1 MRRCRVFGVELTGTG
16 VATEPPR
23 RGGLEITGLYSELT
37 TAARRLLRS
46 PMFTFVAVVTLAV
59 GVGASAAIFSVVQ
72 AVLISPLPY
81 PEAESLVGVWHSD
94 PVHEKWP
101 HAHISYLFY
110 REQNTVFEEM
120 GLYEPG
126 EANLTGGERPE
137 ELPAVVV
144 TPSLLRVLGV
154 QPGLGRAFL
163 ESEGEP
169 GADATV
175 ILSHA
180 LWQRRFGGDA
190 GIVGTGVW
198 IDGVSRE
205 VVGVMPPAFHVANVH
220 ADLLLPMEVDRSQ
233 PERGLWGNTCIA
245 RLRPGQTLEA
255 GQLEMDALTH
265 RVHEAFPDPEATRK
279 FFEKAQI
286 GAHVAPLKED
296 VVGSVS
302 EVLWI
307 LFGCVGVVLV
317 IAVANVANLFLVRA
331 DARQQETAL
340 RSALGATRGAIA
352 RGMTVESLI
361 VTLAGGAG
369 GLALAAAGITVF
381 HEEVAVDLQVV
392 LFVLAIVV
400 LSGLVFG
407 AVPALRGVDGL
418 STVMGD
424 GNRSA
429 TSGRGRQHVRD
440 VLVVCQL
447 ALALMLIV
455 MSGLMIRSFLE
466 LRSADPGC
474 DPRGVVS
481 MRLPIPDAEYPAA
494 ADALTFYREVLEKV
508 RALPGVELAGV
519 TTGVPVE
526 DSGIMLGHSFE
537 DMPLDDDEI
546 APNYMTHLVLP
557 DALEVLSIP
566 LVAGRR
572 LGPEDLGGE
581 ARTVMISE
589 SLARRVWPNPK
600 DAVGRRLMP
609 GLPQNGG
616 LWYTIVGVV
625 GNAPYGGLADGIKD
639 ALYYPFWSL
648 RVSTS
653 DRLYTSQLELVIK
666 TSMPPSSLARSAAEQ
681 VWAVDPDVPVADIR
695 TMDEVVA
702 EATVRTRFTM
712 MLLLAAAFVAIVLG
726 AVGLYGAISY
736 VVGLRTRE
744 IGIRIAVG
752 ADPAEIR
759 RMVLGRGLVLALV
772 GLVLGLA
779 AAVAAGRFAASQLF
793 GVSAADP
800 ITFGLASVV
809 MVGVALLATYL
820 PARRAAAMDPLD
832 ALRYE

>member
-1 MRRCRVFGVELTGTG
+1 
-16 VATEPPR
+16 
-23 RGGLEITGLYSELT
+23 
-37 TAARRLLRS
+37 
-46 PMFTFVAVVTLAV
+46 MFSILAIVTLAV

-94 PVHEKWP
+94 PVHERWP

-126 EANLTGGERPE
+126 EANLTGGDSPE
-137 ELPAVVV
+137 QLPAVVV

-154 QPGLGRAFL
+154 QPGLGRGFL
-163 ESEGEP
+163 ESEGDS
-169 GADATV
+169 GADPTV
-175 ILSHA
+175 IMSHA
-180 LWQRRFGGDA
+180 LWQRRFGGDS
-190 GIVGTGVW
+190 GVVGTRVL

-205 VVGVMPPAFHVANVH
+205 VVGIMPPAFRVLDVD
-220 ADLLLPMEVDRSQ
+220 ADLVLPMEVDRSQ
-233 PERGLWGNTCIA
+233 PERGLWGNICVA
-245 RLRPGQTLEA
+245 RLRPGQNREA
-255 GQLEMDALTH
+255 GQREMDALTR

-279 FFEKAQI
+279 FFEKAQV
-286 GAHVAPLKED
+286 GALVTPMKED

-307 LFGCVGVVLV
+307 LFGCVGVVLA

-352 RGMTVESLI
+352 RGTTVESLI
-361 VTLAGGAG
+361 VTVAGGAG
-369 GLALAAAGITVF
+369 GLALASAGIGAIQRLAPPGIPRL
-381 HEEVAVDLQVV
+381 EEVAIDLPVV
-392 LFVLAIVV
+392 LFVLVIAG
-400 LSGLVFG
+400 LSGLIFG
-407 AVPALRGVDGL
+407 AVPALRGVDAL

-424 GNRSA
+424 GSRSA
-429 TSGRGRQHVRD
+429 TSGRGRQRVRD

-455 MSGLMIRSFLE
+455 LSGLMIRSFLG
-466 LRSADPGC
+466 LRAADPGC
-474 DPRGVVS
+474 DPRGVVT

-494 ADALTFYREVLEKV
+494 ADAFVFYGEVLQRV

-526 DSGIMLGHSFE
+526 DTGILLGHSFE
-537 DMPLDDDEI
+537 DMPLDPDEI

-566 LVAGRR
+566 LLVGRR

-581 ARTVMISE
+581 ARNVMISE
-589 SLARRVWPNPK
+589 SLARRVWPNPE
-600 DAVGRRLMP
+600 DAVGRRMMP

-625 GNAPYGGLADGIKD
+625 GDAPYGGLANGIKD

-653 DRLYTSQLELVIK
+653 DRLYTSRLELVIK
-666 TSMPPSSLARSAAEQ
+666 TSMPPTALARSAAEQ
-681 VWAVDPDVPVADIR
+681 VWAVDPNVPVANIR

-702 EATVRTRFTM
+702 EATIRTRFTM
-712 MLLLAAAFVAIVLG
+712 MLLLAAALVAIVLG

-779 AAVAAGRFAASQLF
+779 AAVMAGRVAVSQLY
-793 GVSAADP
+793 GVSASDP
-800 ITFGLASVV
+800 ITFGLASVL

-820 PARRAAAMDPLD
+820 PARRAARMDPLE